1 MAAPPGP
8 ARCAV
13 TADLLKVA
21 WPGAM
26 SFIEKKSAD
35 NPELFM
41 KFKTQL
47 KGLKEVA
54 SLAEAPGRKPCRP
67 ARRARGRVGQL
78 LSSGAAARA
87 WRVVLAAARVR

>member
-1 MAAPPGP
+1 MPASRQQRGRGQKSKGSSRVAAPPRP

-67 ARRARGRVGQL
+67 ARRARGRGPPM
-78 LSSGAAARA
+78 
-87 WRVVLAAARVR
+87 

>member
-1 MAAPPGP
+1 MPARRQQTGRGQKSKGSSRVAAPPRP

-26 SFIEKKSAD
+26 SFIEKKSAK
-35 NPELFM
+35 NPGLF
-41 KFKTQL
+41 KKLKTQL
-47 KGLKEVA
+47 KGRKEVA

-67 ARRARGRVGQL
+67 ARRARGRGPPM
-78 LSSGAAARA
+78 
-87 WRVVLAAARVR
+87 

>member
-1 MAAPPGP
+1 MPARREVEGRGQKSKGSSRVAAPPRP

-41 KFKTQL
+41 KFKTQGSHIA
-47 KGLKEVA
+47 KG
-54 SLAEAPGRKPCRP
+54 
-67 ARRARGRVGQL
+67 
-78 LSSGAAARA
+78 
-87 WRVVLAAARVR
+87 